1 MRRKEKIGTNI
12 GVVTL
17 STYTSPKVTE
27 IQNQEWI
34 KYGDNN
40 DYFQYL
46 QDRYN
51 GSPTNNAAINGIS
64 QMIIGDGLD
73 SIEKLIKPDEYAQV
87 KLLFDYETLEK
98 LANDLKAM
106 GNCATNVQNIKDVTN
121 LTFTIEDYFIE
132 NNFYEA
138 NFYLNDSLIFKD
150 KLFLT
155 TQSVTEF
162 SINNGAFVEPTISNN
177 DYIFI

>member
-1 MRRKEKIGTNI
+1 MIIINPIETEFTFELIGKNYSSLGVYTLKIKNEQTNSLSATYTATNI
-12 GVVTL
+12 
-17 STYTSPKVTE
+17 
-27 IQNQEWI
+27 
-34 KYGDNN
+34 
-40 DYFQYL
+40 
-46 QDRYN
+46 
-51 GSPTNNAAINGIS
+51 
-64 QMIIGDGLD
+64 
-73 SIEKLIKPDEYAQV
+73 
-87 KLLFDYETLEK
+87 
-98 LANDLKAM
+98 
-106 GNCATNVQNIKDVTN
+106 QNIKDVTN

-155 TQSVTEF
+155 TQSVTDY